1 MKKILTAT
9 LLLAMVGGQ
18 AIAHSGRTD
27 SNGGHNCSQKSINKG
42 LCTGYHYHKFFKSIL
57 PPNGG
62 YRSNLETETID
73 PLKSKVKMILEPSTF
88 HTHGDEPA
96 HSHAVQK
103 K

>member
-42 LCTGYHYHKFFKSIL
+42 LCTGYHYH
-57 PPNGG
+57 NGGG
-62 YRSNLETETID
+62 YRSNLETENID

-103 K
+103 NN